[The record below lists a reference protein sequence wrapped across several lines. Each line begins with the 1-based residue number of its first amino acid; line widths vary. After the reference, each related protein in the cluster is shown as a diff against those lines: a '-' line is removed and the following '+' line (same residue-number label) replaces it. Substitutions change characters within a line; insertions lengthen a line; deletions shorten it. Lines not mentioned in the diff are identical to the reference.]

1 MWSGLSVCVIN
12 ARVSLLI
19 TEKNQLLQVPLDI
32 LSETETVYLYL
43 QKPETLLTVILTSV
57 LSLSY
62 IRASFSSRLPSSST
76 ALFST
81 ASVWLHK
88 AAVAC

>member
-32 LSETETVYLYL
+32 LSEMVYLYL